1 MKLDEL
7 LARDKEAAH
16 LFNHLPLQVQKIIYR
31 TGGNTI
37 DSLAALREHTI
48 HMVNHDGP
56 FYANA
61 VIDGTELDP
70 ELKAH
75 WTMEHQC

>member
-7 LARDKEAAH
+7 LQRDREAAR
-16 LFNHLPLQVQKIIYR
+16 LFNCLPLQAQKTIHR
-31 TGGNTI
+31 TMGDQI
-37 DSLAALREHTI
+37 DTLAALRDQTI
-48 HMVNHDGP
+48 NLVNHDGP

-61 VIDGTELDP
+61 VLDGTELDP

-75 WTMEHQC
+75 WTMEHQT